1 MDGGVRSLTLPVVT
15 FSMGHRCRCRKGTGK
30 SQWFLLATISV
41 GMGSARGQPVWP
53 DCFRLVTSAL
63 FILPDVGLE
72 VQIQIFQGAGAGMLR
87 ERISLYNAAILK
99 KRHTTRKLK

>member
-41 GMGSARGQPVWP
+41 GVGSARGQPVW
-53 DCFRLVTSAL
+53 LVTRAL
-63 FILPDVGLE
+63 FILTDIGLE
-72 VQIQIFQGAGAGMLR
+72 VQIQIFLGAGAGMLR

-99 KRHTTRKLK
+99 KRHATHKLK